1 LVNGATTGPG
11 VQQQLVL
18 PPPVQAAV
26 WSTDALPERERFP
39 YWRDAVCR
47 TVFNVSIEAQPEQ
60 FFARMSTR
68 RSGVFR
74 FATTISS
81 GTYELI
87 RAQRDISRAPADH
100 YTLYLQLSGQTVLNQ
115 SDGARAVR
123 GKEILFYDERVPFRA
138 TLMDGVRTM
147 AVIPRAMIDRRAP
160 WLRRQPVQIFAG
172 HSPYIDLAR
181 RHLVQLGAEGA
192 SLGESATAL
201 LMENVCNLLAL
212 AGASDVPTSRLEA
225 DLQIEAMLAF
235 CRQRLHDPA
244 LSPQMV
250 ADHLGI
256 SLRTLHSRFRRIG
269 STFGRWVLESRL
281 DACRTALR
289 DASQRALNISDI
301 AYRWGFND
309 LSHFNKTFRQRFDCT
324 PGEWRNERAS

>member
-1 LVNGATTGPG
+1 MVNGATTKPSI
-11 VQQQLVL
+11 QQHLALRQT
-18 PPPVQAAV
+18 QAAV
-26 WSTDALPERERFP
+26 WSTDLLPERERFP

-47 TVFNVSIEAQPEQ
+47 TVFNVSIEAQPER

-68 RSGVFR
+68 RSGAFR
-74 FATTISS
+74 FATTTSS

-87 RAQRDISRAPADH
+87 RTQRDISRAPADH
-100 YTLYLQLSGQTVLNQ
+100 YTLYLQLSGQTVLNEN
-115 SDGARAVR
+115 DGARAVR

-212 AGASDVPTSRLEA
+212 AGAHDVPTSRLEA

-235 CRQRLHDPA
+235 CRQHLHDPA
-244 LSPQMV
+244 LSPQTV
-250 ADHLGI
+250 ADHVGI

-269 STFGRWVLESRL
+269 STFGRWVLENRL

-289 DASQRALNISDI
+289 DTSQRALNISEI

-309 LSHFNKTFRQRFDCT
+309 LSHFNKTFRQRFDCA
-324 PGEWRNERAS
+324 PGEWRSEGIS

>member
-1 LVNGATTGPG
+1 MVNGATTGSG
-11 VQQQLVL
+11 VQQHVVL
-18 PPPVQAAV
+18 PPPVQTAV

-115 SDGARAVR
+115 NDGARAVR

-147 AVIPRAMIDRRAP
+147 AV
-160 WLRRQPVQIFAG
+160 
-172 HSPYIDLAR
+172 S
-181 RHLVQLGAEGA
+181 
-192 SLGESATAL
+192 SS
-201 LMENVCNLLAL
+201 
-212 AGASDVPTSRLEA
+212 SVPSSECSVGTMA
-225 DLQIEAMLAF
+225 
-235 CRQRLHDPA
+235 
-244 LSPQMV
+244 
-250 ADHLGI
+250 
-256 SLRTLHSRFRRIG
+256 
-269 STFGRWVLESRL
+269 
-281 DACRTALR
+281 
-289 DASQRALNISDI
+289 
-301 AYRWGFND
+301 
-309 LSHFNKTFRQRFDCT
+309 
-324 PGEWRNERAS
+324 

>member
-1 LVNGATTGPG
+1 LVNGATTKPSI
-11 VQQQLVL
+11 QQQLAL
-18 PPPVQAAV
+18 PQTAV
-26 WSTDALPERERFP
+26 WSTEVLPERERFP

-68 RSGVFR
+68 RAGAFR
-74 FATTISS
+74 FATTTSS

-87 RAQRDISRAPADH
+87 RTQRDISRAPADH

-115 SDGARAVR
+115 TDGAQAVR
-123 GKEILFYDERVPFRA
+123 GKEILFYDERMPFRA
-138 TLMDGVRTM
+138 TLHDGVRTM
-147 AVIPRAMIDRRAP
+147 AVVPRAMIDRRAP

-192 SLGESATAL
+192 SLSESATAL

-212 AGASDVPTSRLEA
+212 AGAYDVPTSRMEA
-225 DLQIEAMLAF
+225 DLQIEAMLTF
-235 CRQRLHDPA
+235 CRQHLHDPA

-256 SLRTLHSRFRRIG
+256 SLRTLHLRFRRFG
-269 STFGRWVLESRL
+269 STFGRWVLENRL
-281 DACRTALR
+281 QACRTALR
-289 DASQRALNISDI
+289 DASQRALNISEI

-324 PGEWRNERAS
+324 PSEWRNEAIG